1 MKNLILA
8 LLVVTAGA
16 FGWSGDRIDLK
27 GGNVPLSQPL
37 FNKTNAAV
45 VIDTAEAD
53 TSDIYFNLI
62 DVSRMS
68 HLGDTL
74 GVAWMRCDDSAGTDS
89 VAGRLIWHGN
99 PKPDGSALWE
109 KIDSVSIA
117 AASGTETQTKKA
129 VVNTQGYQALRF
141 VLYNQLLPAAGKKT
155 VCRDL
160 ILNRPR
166 RLVD

>member
-1 MKNLILA
+1 MKNMILA
-8 LLVVTAGA
+8 LLVVVAGA
-16 FGWSGDRIDLK
+16 FGWSGDRIYLK
-27 GGNVPLSQPL
+27 ENISKSMPIH
-37 FNKTNAAV
+37 NKTNADV

-53 TSDIYFNLI
+53 TSDIYL
-62 DVSRMS
+62 DLSDLPQWS
-68 HLGDTL
+68 TLGDTV
-74 GVAWMRCDDSAGTDS
+74 GMAWMRCDDSSGTDS

-129 VVNTQGYQALRF
+129 VVNTQGYKALRF
-141 VLYNQLLPAAGKKT
+141 VLYNQLAPAAGKKT
-155 VCRDL
+155 VCRDI